1 VDQGQ
6 PRGVRRR
13 AREAR
18 TGAVAAFLS
27 PPDPFSM
34 IAMMLPTILLYE
46 FSIWAV
52 QRIERQQAAKQ
63 AAT

>member
-1 VDQGQ
+1 
-6 PRGVRRR
+6 
-13 AREAR
+13 
-18 TGAVAAFLS
+18 
-27 PPDPFSM
+27 M

-52 QRIERQQAAKQ
+52 ARIERQQAAKQ